1 MRPTANAI
9 VMLGCI
15 LGCVL
20 SAPARAQTYDPRYP
34 VCLEVYG
41 GRFGGNYIDC
51 SYTSLPQCR
60 ATASGRAATCSVNP
74 YFAGPPVRK
83 SRKYRQQAY

>member
-20 SAPARAQTYDPRYP
+20 GTSAHAQTYDPRYP
-34 VCLEVYG
+34 VCIEVFG

-60 ATASGRAATCSVNP
+60 ATASGRAATCSINP
-74 YFAGPPVRK
+74 YYAGPVRAK
-83 SRKYRQQAY
+83 PRRYRHQAY

>member
-1 MRPTANAI
+1 MRLRAGAI
-9 VMLGCI
+9 IV

-20 SAPARAQTYDPRYP
+20 SAPAHAQTYDPRYP
-34 VCLEVYG
+34 VCIEVFG

-51 SYTSLPQCR
+51 SYTSLAQCR
-60 ATASGRAATCSVNP
+60 ATASGRAAMCSINP
-74 YFAGPPVRK
+74 YYAAPVRK